1 MGKSL
6 RVRGLGD
13 TVRKVVQKDFSSD
26 FFGILN
32 QMTIFAIN

>member
-13 TVRKVVQKDFSSD
+13 TARKVVQKDFLSD
-26 FFGILN
+26 IFGILN